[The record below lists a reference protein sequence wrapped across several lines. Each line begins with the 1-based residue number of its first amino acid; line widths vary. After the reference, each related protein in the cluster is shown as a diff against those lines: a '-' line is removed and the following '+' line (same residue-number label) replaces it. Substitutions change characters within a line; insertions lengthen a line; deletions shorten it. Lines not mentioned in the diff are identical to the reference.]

1 MERAR
6 MRFAV
11 PAVLMLLAAGLL
23 SGCDEKQAQSQ
34 TAPPPPPSVVV
45 APAELKDLTNTR
57 TFSGR
62 VEAIDKVE
70 VRARVQGFLK
80 ARLFEEGADVKK
92 DELLYQIEP
101 DTFQLAEQQAEA
113 NVVSAEAA
121 VTLAN
126 QTFDRMR
133 ALASRNN
140 VARASLDEAAA
151 NLAQSQANLQ
161 ARKADLGTA
170 RLNLSYT
177 KISAP
182 MDGRIGRSAYSVGN
196 LVGPSSGPLVM
207 LVAQDPIFVRFPVP
221 QWLLLQVQKIG
232 EGADSVYV
240 QLHLG
245 DGSLYPHKGHI
256 QFADVQAS
264 AATDSVE
271 VRASIPNPDQLLVDQ
286 QLVNVEVVRKAPEEK
301 LVMQQAG
308 LLLDQQGA
316 YALVVDKDDTVRIKR
331 LIVGEQ
337 RGSVIVV
344 KSGLEKGD
352 RVIVSGHQNARP
364 GGKVAPQ
371 MATDPDGN
379 PSKDG

>member
-1 MERAR
+1 M
-6 MRFAV
+6 
-11 PAVLMLLAAGLL
+11 
-23 SGCDEKQAQSQ
+23 
-34 TAPPPPPSVVV
+34 

>member
-1 MERAR
+1 

>member
-271 VRASIPNPDQLLVDQ
+271 VRASIPNPEQLLVDE